1 MEKELES
8 AKALLKENG
17 YFVDNLWHTD
27 DVKSRF
33 ECDDATAQKVLYDAL
48 TNESTMEDI
57 WFAIESIGN
66 DKYKLPEV

>member
-1 MEKELES
+1 MDNKLEL

-33 ECDDATAQKVLYDAL
+33 ECDDATAQKILYDAL
-48 TNESTMEDI
+48 TNEATMEYI

-66 DKYKLPEV
+66 YEYKLTEV